1 MAVFGR
7 PFFLQENLN
16 LYIYT
21 MRSVIITAGG
31 MGKRMKSA
39 LPKQFLSICDK
50 PLLMHTVEKF
60 YHFDPSIQI
69 IITLPD
75 VWREYWEALIAENE
89 FKIPHRVVS
98 GGAER
103 YHSIKNALEYC
114 LGDVIAIHDGVRPL
128 VSAETLTTCFD
139 SVKLNDAVIPVLDL
153 KSSLRKISNGLS
165 EAVDRSSFVEVQTPQ
180 CFKKE
185 VILDSYK
192 GEYHTK
198 ITDDASLAEEAG
210 YTITCVPGN
219 EENIKVTSQ
228 TDLLFAELLL
238 K

>member
-1 MAVFGR
+1 
-7 PFFLQENLN
+7 
-16 LYIYT
+16 

-31 MGKRMKSA
+31 IGKRMKSA
-39 LPKQFLSICDK
+39 LPKQFLPVHDK
-50 PLLMHTVEKF
+50 PLLMYTVEKF
-60 YHFDPSIQI
+60 YHFDPNIQI
-69 IITLPD
+69 IITLPE
-75 VWREYWEALIAENE
+75 VWREYWEALVAENE

-114 LGDVIAIHDGVRPL
+114 LGNVIAIHDGVRPL
-128 VSAETLTTCFD
+128 VSTETLETCFD
-139 SVKLNDAVIPVLDL
+139 AVKLNDAVIPVMEL
-153 KSSLRKISNGLS
+153 KSSLRKLSNEMS
-165 EAVDRSSFVEVQTPQ
+165 EAVDRTSFVEVQTPQ

-185 VILDSYK
+185 VIMDSYK

-210 YTITCVPGN
+210 YKITCVNGN

-228 TDLLFAELLL
+228 TDLLLAELLL